1 MKKLILLYFVICN
14 ICVISHKVHAD
25 NLISVLGFYG
35 IQPADGADI
44 WGYVDL
50 NTGKEYAL
58 MGRLGNGLM
67 IFDVTDP
74 TNPVLVS
81 HLQSIPGFDVKVWK
95 NYAYTVNGSGSGF
108 GAIIDLSNPAD
119 PVQVGSF
126 NSSHNIF
133 ISENGYMFQ
142 SSPRT
147 RIMDLN
153 NDPTNPVQI
162 WRGGTEGHDATV
174 IGNRLYDFHGSSGT
188 FIYDISDISNP
199 DLIGSITDR
208 RIFYHHSGWTSKDVD
223 YLFITD
229 EGSRNPFPDITV
241 WDIRDVSNPQRVGEW
256 GDAKAIVHNLFIIG
270 DYAFTSYYYSGF
282 RVFDISDPTNIKVV
296 AEYDTSPTTSR
307 EGFGGAFG
315 VYPFA
320 PSGNIYVSDQT
331 GLYIFKFDGKITG
344 IITAE
349 SNEIPTEFT
358 LGQNYPNPFNPD
370 TKIDYSLATRSDV
383 HINIYNVLGQPV
395 RSLVDQNQTA
405 GQHTVIWDGK
415 DNFGIEV
422 SAGFYFY
429 KMQAGA
435 FVENKRMVYLK

>member
-1 MKKLILLYFVICN
+1 MKKNLLLYFVICN
-14 ICVISHKVHAD
+14 LCIISHTVHAD
-25 NLISVLGFYG
+25 NLVSVLGFYS
-35 IQPADGADI
+35 IAPADGADI
-44 WGYVDL
+44 WGYVDP

-58 MGRLGNGLM
+58 MGRLSNGLM

-74 TNPVLVS
+74 TNPILVS
-81 HLQSIPGFDVKVWK
+81 HMRSVPGFDVKVWK
-95 NYAYTVNGSGSGF
+95 NYAYTVTGSGGGF
-108 GAIIDLSNPAD
+108 GAIIDLTNPAE

-142 SSPRT
+142 SGPGT

-162 WRGGTEGHDATV
+162 WRVGTDGHDAAV
-174 IGNRLYDFHGSSGT
+174 IGNRLYDFHGSPGT

-199 DLIGSITDR
+199 NLIGSITNST
-208 RIFYHHSGWTSKDVD
+208 IFYHHSGWTSKDGD

-229 EGSRNPFPDITV
+229 EGSRHPFPDITV
-241 WDIRDVSNPQRVGEW
+241 WDIRNVSEPQRVGEW
-256 GDAKAIVHNLFIIG
+256 GDARGIVHNLYIIG

-296 AEYDTSPTTSR
+296 AEYDTSPISR

-320 PSGNIYVSDQT
+320 PSGNIYVSDQS
-331 GLYIFKFDGKITG
+331 GLFIFKFDRQITD
-344 IITAE
+344 ISPTE
-349 SNEIPTEFT
+349 SYEIPTEFT
-358 LGQNYPNPFNPD
+358 LGQNYPNPFNPK
-370 TKIDYSLATRSDV
+370 TQIDYSIATSSDV
-383 HINIYNVLGQPV
+383 NIIVYNILGQPI
-395 RSLVDQNQTA
+395 RSLVDQYQTA
-405 GQHTVIWDGK
+405 GQYIVTWNGK
-415 DNFGIEV
+415 DDFGIDV
-422 SAGFYFY
+422 SAGYYIY